1 VTRPVPSELAGERV
15 DKIVAVLA
23 GISRAA
29 ASAMVEASGVEVDG
43 RSAAGNE
50 RLKEGTI
57 ISFSE
62 PTTEPLLVP
71 DPNVPFSV
79 VFEDR
84 WMIVIDKPSG
94 IVVHPGAGK
103 ETGTLAS
110 GVLARWPEIEGVGE
124 DGRWGIVHRLDRE
137 TSGLLLVAK
146 TPEAHSE
153 LQTAIGDRLVSRQYY
168 TLVHGRLAMTTGT
181 IDAPVGR
188 DPVRATRMSVHPDGR
203 PARTHYSVV
212 AGWDDRASLLDVS
225 LETGR
230 THQIRVHLASI
241 DHPVFDDRSYG
252 RGGPKS
258 GAGRL
263 WLHAHRLELVHP
275 VTDEPMTFDAEI
287 PMDLAGTLET
297 LGEPDF
303 GSVDA

>member
-1 VTRPVPSELAGERV
+1 M

-23 GISRAA
+23 GISRGA
-29 ASAMVEASGVEVDG
+29 ASALIEASGVEVEG

-50 RLKEGTI
+50 RLAEGTS
-57 ISFSE
+57 ISFHK
-62 PTTEPLLVP
+62 PTTRPLLIP
-71 DPNVPFSV
+71 DPSVAFSV
-79 VFEDR
+79 VFEDE
-84 WMIVIDKPSG
+84 WLVVVDKPSG

-103 ETGTLAS
+103 ETGSLAS

-146 TPEAHSE
+146 TTEAHAA
-153 LQTAIGDRLVSRQYY
+153 LQQAIADRLVSRQYY

-188 DPVRATRMSVHPDGR
+188 DPARATRMAVHPDGR

-212 AGWDDRASLLDVS
+212 AGWGERASLLDVS

-241 DHPVFDDRSYG
+241 DHPVFDDRGYG
-252 RGGPKS
+252 TGGPKS

-263 WLHAHRLELVHP
+263 WLHAHRLALRHP
-275 VTDEPMTFDAEI
+275 QTDEPMTFEAAI
-287 PMDLAGTLET
+287 PDELIRSLELLGVPEFGT
-297 LGEPDF
+297 
-303 GSVDA
+303 VDV